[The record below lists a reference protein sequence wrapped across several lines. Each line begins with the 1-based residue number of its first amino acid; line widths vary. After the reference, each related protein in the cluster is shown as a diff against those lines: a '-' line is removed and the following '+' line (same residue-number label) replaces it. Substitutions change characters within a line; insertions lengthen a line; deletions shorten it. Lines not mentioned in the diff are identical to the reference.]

1 MVMLW
6 SSLATK
12 DARLAVQS
20 LRRMATIPAD
30 TAWAT
35 YVRCHDDIGWA
46 VSDTD
51 AWAVGWS
58 PVAHRGFLNDF
69 YSGAY
74 PMCHAR
80 GALFQDNP
88 RDRRRPHLRLVR
100 RAVRDQRGPGARRR
114 GRAGR
119 RRSAGTCCCTP

>member
-1 MVMLW
+1 VVEPRDE
-6 SSLATK
+6 

-58 PVAHRGFLNDF
+58 PFAHRG
-69 YSGAY
+69 S
-74 PMCHAR
+74 
-80 GALFQDNP
+80 
-88 RDRRRPHLRLVR
+88 
-100 RAVRDQRGPGARRR
+100 
-114 GRAGR
+114 
-119 RRSAGTCCCTP
+119 STTSTPAPTR